1 MNDQLTSKRNI
12 IQTGLILV
20 FAVGLFGTFGVL
32 SIFKVLDD
40 LDSGKPLTK
49 TMFIV
54 PIIFLPFAI
63 YSIHYALS
71 RFPQMTIDKTGIT
84 LTTIFK
90 TKNYQWN
97 EVKDIE
103 ITGKQFH
110 KFLFVSMPIEA
121 TTIHLNDNSDIYLW
135 VDYYRNKSELRLIL
149 DRANSI
155 LQANR
160 QFSSLDFSIDRP
172 GFSKQLSTDNDGKE
186 FNGNHFLTFN
196 GLIFYGWIVFFTY
209 LILTSNKIQLNNIA
223 ALIAM
228 PLVLLSIPALLS
240 YQMHYF
246 IVGQNYLTIKNT
258 IWFWK
263 KDIYLLNDIKE
274 VVIETPHR
282 LSTSLRIITTDYRD
296 KLYPAGSLSDSTW
309 KEMMEQISKD
319 KIQVRNEAI
328 F

>member
-1 MNDQLTSKRNI
+1 M
-12 IQTGLILV
+12 
-20 FAVGLFGTFGVL
+20 AVGLFGTFGVL
-32 SIFKVLDD
+32 SIFKLLAD
-40 LDSGKPLTK
+40 LDAGKPLTK

-63 YSIHYALS
+63 YLIYYLLS
-71 RFPQMTIDKTGIT
+71 RFPQLTIDKTGIT
-84 LTTIFK
+84 LSTIFK
-90 TKNYQWN
+90 TKSYQWDV
-97 EVKDIE
+97 VKDIE

-135 VDYYRNKSELRLIL
+135 VDYYRNKPELRVIL
-149 DRANSI
+149 DRANRI

-160 QFSSLDFSIDRP
+160 QFSRLDFNIDRTD
-172 GFSKQLSTDNDGKE
+172 FSKQLSTDSDGKE
-186 FNGNHFLTFN
+186 FNGNHFLSFN
-196 GLIFYGWIVFFTY
+196 GLIFYGWLGFFSY
-209 LILTSNKIQLNNIA
+209 LFIIQDHNPLTNITGLIIL
-223 ALIAM
+223 
-228 PLVLLSIPALLS
+228 PLVVISFPALFS

-246 IVGQNYLTIKNT
+246 IIGQNYLTIKNT

-282 LSTSLRIITTDYRD
+282 LSTSLRIITTDYRN
-296 KLYPAGSLSDSTW
+296 KLYPAGSLSDTTW
-309 KEMMEQISKD
+309 KEMMEQLRND
-319 KIQVRNEAI
+319 KIKVRNEAI